1 LLPHFIANSNFLIFI
16 EYHPPEQQ
24 QQQQQLQ
31 QQQQQ
36 QQQLQQQQQQQRWRS
51 EQRQPQHHQQQPLQ
65 EQQRQQR
72 QLCPAPLPCP
82 PLPTCPPP
90 PSDPFSSFS
99 SSSSSSSDLNLI
111 VSLIVTSILTAIS
124 SIACLI
130 FYLSQ
135 KNLQKIIHDQSVAI
149 DLSQA
154 DPIPPTPSLSAYVSR
169 WVSSL
174 LPPSPSPTPAAPPVP
189 THIITPASPSFA
201 SCRPDFDPDRLR
213 PRLNS
218 QTESFLSAHDD

>member
-1 LLPHFIANSNFLIFI
+1 MFIANSNFLIFI
-16 EYHPPEQQ
+16 EYHPPE
-24 QQQQQLQ
+24 

-189 THIITPASPSFA
+189 SHIVTPPSPSFA